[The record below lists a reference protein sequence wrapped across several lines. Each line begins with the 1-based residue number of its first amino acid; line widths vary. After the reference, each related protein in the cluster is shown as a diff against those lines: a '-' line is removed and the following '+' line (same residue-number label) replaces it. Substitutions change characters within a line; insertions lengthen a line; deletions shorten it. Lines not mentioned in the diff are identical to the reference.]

1 MPSNNI
7 DESLKKE
14 ISRTI
19 NSWLDYND
27 GNKINLVAVNFNIVI
42 NDKYD
47 YGDTLDKIL
56 IYCNASLQNGIN
68 VLQFI
73 NNDFKGV

>member
-19 NSWLDYND
+19 NNWLDYND

-73 NNDFKGV
+73 NNDFKGW

>member
-19 NSWLDYND
+19 NNWLDYND

-73 NNDFKGV
+73 NNGFKGW

>member
-1 MPSNNI
+1 MPLNNI

-19 NSWLDYND
+19 NNWLDYND

-56 IYCNASLQNGIN
+56 IYCNASLQNSIN

-73 NNDFKGV
+73 NNDFK

>member
-19 NSWLDYND
+19 NNWLDYND

-56 IYCNASLQNGIN
+56 IYCNASLQNSIN

-73 NNDFKGV
+73 NNDFK

>member
-1 MPSNNI
+1 MPLNNI
-7 DESLKKE
+7 NKSLKSE
-14 ISRTI
+14 MSQVI
-19 NSWLDYND
+19 NDWLNYND
-27 GNKINLVAVNFNIVI
+27 GSKINLVAVNFNITI

-56 IYCNASLQNGIN
+56 IYCNASLQNSIN

-73 NNDFKGV
+73 NNDFK